1 MPALPMQTLPS
12 LCIALDRAE
21 TLAVRGA
28 FEFGLYLPLVAL
40 GYFSVG
46 IPGVI
51 GAKFLSLFVSAT
63 ISMFLVRSLLNLSIR
78 QQLSDLIESAIA
90 TVVLGLVL
98 TLLTTAIQEPTGRI
112 ALIAYICG
120 IGGAGLVIY
129 ALAAIALWNRMGRRD
144 GVERVA
150 ANILLGLGR
159 RAKLIGAS
167 RA

>member
-1 MPALPMQTLPS
+1 MQTLPS
-12 LCIALDRAE
+12 LCIALDRAG

-28 FEFGLYLPLVAL
+28 FEFALYLPMVAL
-40 GYFSVG
+40 GYFTVG

-63 ISMFLVRSLLNLSIR
+63 ISMFLVRSLLSLSIR
-78 QQLSDLIESAIA
+78 QQLADLIEPAIA
-90 TVVLGLVL
+90 TIVLGLVL
-98 TLLTTAIQEPTGRI
+98 TLLTTAIREPTGRI

-120 IGGAGLVIY
+120 IGGAGITIY
-129 ALAAIALWNRMGRRD
+129 VLAAIALWNKRGRRD

-167 RA
+167 PG